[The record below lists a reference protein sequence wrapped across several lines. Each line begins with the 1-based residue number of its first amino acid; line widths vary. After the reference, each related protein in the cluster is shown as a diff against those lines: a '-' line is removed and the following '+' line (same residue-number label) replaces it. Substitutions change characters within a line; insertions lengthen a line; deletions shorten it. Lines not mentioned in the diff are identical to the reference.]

1 MVVPS
6 GDTYICY
13 PCNIKS
19 LSSPINASIY
29 DLTGFKLFLTFDKEH
44 IVVALYQIVH
54 QCIDAGGMPMIS
66 AGLMPSSSTIRMAS

>member
-29 DLTGFKLFLTFDKEH
+29 DLTGFKLFLTFDLCHKIPENTCIYRIFYDFILCLKAYENAWEH
-44 IVVALYQIVH
+44 
-54 QCIDAGGMPMIS
+54 
-66 AGLMPSSSTIRMAS
+66 R